1 MRLKNLRATGLTG
14 ALLSTTIIAVAPAV
28 ADSDAQSQT
37 TTAAAPAPATAKTAV
52 PTPVATK
59 ASSSLTVSSVR
70 RTVIAGKRV
79 VVRGTLRPAGSG
91 RAVALQVRQSGGG
104 YKTVDHDRTNAKGRY
119 VLAWRAA
126 KTGTRRI
133 RVHFGGTRELSS
145 ARHQAGTTRVYRRA
159 LASWYGPGLY
169 GGHLACGG
177 TLTPGTLG
185 VANKSLPCGTKVTF
199 RHNGRV
205 LRVPVIDRGPYVA
218 GRTWDLSRGL
228 CDYLDHCYT
237 GSIEWRWGSRR

>member
-1 MRLKNLRATGLTG
+1 LRLNNLRATGLAG
-14 ALLSTTIIAVAPAV
+14 ALLSTTIIAVAPAL
-28 ADSDAQSQT
+28 ANSDTQSQT
-37 TTAAAPAPATAKTAV
+37 TTAAAPA
-52 PTPVATK
+52 PVATK

-185 VANKSLPCGTKVTF
+185 VANKSLPCGTKVTL
-199 RHNGRV
+199 HYKGRTV
-205 LRVPVIDRGPYVA
+205 RVRVIDRGPYVGA
-218 GRTWDLSRGL
+218 REFDLTAATKAKLGFGS
-228 CDYLDHCYT
+228 T
-237 GSIEWRWGSRR
+237 GMVLTTR

>member
-1 MRLKNLRATGLTG
+1 
-14 ALLSTTIIAVAPAV
+14 VAPAV
-28 ADSDAQSQT
+28 ADSDTQSPQ
-37 TTAAAPAPATAKTAV
+37 PAPTTATAKTAV
-52 PTPVATK
+52 PVATK

-91 RAVALQVRQSGGG
+91 RAVSLQVRQKDGGG
-104 YKTVDHDRTNAKGRY
+104 WTTVDHDRTNAKGRY

-133 RVHFGGTRELSS
+133 RVHFGGTRELGS
-145 ARHQAGTTRVYRRA
+145 ARRLAGTTRVYRRA

-177 TLTPGTLG
+177 TLRPGTLG
-185 VANKSLPCGTKVTF
+185 VANKTLPCGTKVTL
-199 RHNGRV
+199 HYKGRTV
-205 LRVPVIDRGPYVA
+205 RVPVIDRGPYVGA
-218 GRTWDLSRGL
+218 REFDLTAATKAKLGFGS
-228 CDYLDHCYT
+228 T
-237 GSIEWRWGSRR
+237 GTVLTTR